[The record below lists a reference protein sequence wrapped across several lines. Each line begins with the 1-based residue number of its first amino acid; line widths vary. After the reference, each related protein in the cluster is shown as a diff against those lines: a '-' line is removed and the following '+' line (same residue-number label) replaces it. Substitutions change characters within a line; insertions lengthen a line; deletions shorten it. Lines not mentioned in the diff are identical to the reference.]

1 MDHPIRL
8 EKVIGILIRI
18 LFTRFSKFLDYLND
32 YKSNID
38 VACGTYFLGIKS
50 NDYSNEKNQ
59 IKIRT
64 FYKGAQ
70 KK

>member
-1 MDHPIRL
+1 MRN
-8 EKVIGILIRI
+8 KTIGILIRI
-18 LFTRFSKFLDYLND
+18 ILTRFSKFLDFIND
-32 YKSNID
+32 DKSNID

-50 NDYSNEKNQ
+50 NDYSNEKTQ
-59 IKIRT
+59 MKIGT